1 MNCSQFSQRYENTI
15 QSFFEHCK
23 VFVFLILF
31 YYTTI
36 DEQTKRRELQFVLT
50 KSDLVSSKLLTTM
63 QVEIPLPLNL

>member
-1 MNCSQFSQRYENTI
+1 MKIRFRASLSIVF
-15 QSFFEHCK
+15 
-23 VFVFLILF
+23 FVFLILF
-31 YYTTI
+31 YYTTN

>member
-1 MNCSQFSQRYENTI
+1 MKIRLRASLSIVF
-15 QSFFEHCK
+15 
-23 VFVFLILF
+23 FVFLILF
-31 YYTTI
+31 YYATI

>member
-1 MNCSQFSQRYENTI
+1 MKIRFRASLSIVF
-15 QSFFEHCK
+15 
-23 VFVFLILF
+23 FVFLILF